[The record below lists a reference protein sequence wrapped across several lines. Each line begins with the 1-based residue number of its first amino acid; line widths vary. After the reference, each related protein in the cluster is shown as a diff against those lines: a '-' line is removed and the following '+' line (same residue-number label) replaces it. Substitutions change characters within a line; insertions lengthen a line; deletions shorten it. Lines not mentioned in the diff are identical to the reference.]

1 MYIPDLSP
9 RVKIPGLPAVAQE
22 RLRELLEKM
31 IDARPQFPQYLNTRI
46 DRELN
51 AIERLNSSL
60 RLREEIPPVNQ
71 TAAESK
77 VQSAVIARQIA
88 CGCQFVA
95 EVLALRLMISSRI
108 EHARALAWELATM
121 KERAGAMPENSAYV
135 ALYVNLSVLVSRF
148 GRGHPDDALQY
159 LQRLPERSER
169 YALKSV
175 RTKFEEIAENPVV
188 KGQGFDTLGFLVPF
202 VEKPYVHG
210 VESELRRAV
219 RNAENARFACIGL
232 NLTLGDSLSV
242 ARAQILTRL
251 DIAVHE
257 DDKKD
262 IERIKEEIYEIELG
276 YAARVLDLIDFTDKL
291 QKAQSRLSEVLAAA
305 CAAIFIGSDLPIVG
319 VEGVENLAAVIN
331 CISAHSLLQEIAHEL
346 PTFTEK
352 TRKFDRTPKGMRRVA
367 GEMIERVLSLP
378 ELS

>member
-1 MYIPDLSP
+1 
-9 RVKIPGLPAVAQE
+9 
-22 RLRELLEKM
+22 
-31 IDARPQFPQYLNTRI
+31 
-46 DRELN
+46 
-51 AIERLNSSL
+51 
-60 RLREEIPPVNQ
+60 
-71 TAAESK
+71 
-77 VQSAVIARQIA
+77 
-88 CGCQFVA
+88 
-95 EVLALRLMISSRI
+95 
-108 EHARALAWELATM
+108 
-121 KERAGAMPENSAYV
+121 
-135 ALYVNLSVLVSRF
+135 
-148 GRGHPDDALQY
+148 
-159 LQRLPERSER
+159 
-169 YALKSV
+169 
-175 RTKFEEIAENPVV
+175 
-188 KGQGFDTLGFLVPF
+188 
-202 VEKPYVHG
+202 
-210 VESELRRAV
+210 
-219 RNAENARFACIGL
+219 
-232 NLTLGDSLSV
+232 
-242 ARAQILTRL
+242 L